1 MKGVGEEGFNP
12 NPPQLP
18 WTKLRNVISHYT
30 TTTRQ
35 PVQCNQTQISDS
47 VFVPNSR
54 QRQQQQQPTPLIKP
68 KHSSKLAPP
77 TYSHTSTSF
86 SFVSM
91 LLVLLLLVASSSL
104 FTPALSHPV
113 VSDSGLRRPSPANRT
128 FRTSSEINK
137 LRGVQ
142 VQSYLRKINKPAVKT
157 IQSPD
162 GDVIDCVLSHLQPA
176 FDHPELKGK
185 KPLEEPDRPKNH
197 NSTDKVGESYQL
209 WTDSGES
216 CPQGT
221 VPIRRTG
228 EKDILRASSIRRF
241 GRKPRR
247 HVRRDSSG
255 SGHEHAVVFVNG
267 DQYYGAKAS
276 INVWAPRVTDQYEF
290 SLSQIWVISGSF
302 GHDLNTI
309 EAGWQVSP
317 ELYGDNYPRFFTY
330 WTMHIKQ
337 LDAITCFALDLSK
350 QIIELQLEQQSRQGP
365 LMVADNLTLA

>member
-54 QRQQQQQPTPLIKP
+54 QTQQQQQPTPLIKP

-216 CPQGT
+216 CSQGT

-309 EAGWQVSP
+309 EAGWQVCLFLLILKKFKRKSYGSSP
-317 ELYGDNYPRFFTY
+317 NIACIKYLLIAKFKIIICFFP
-330 WTMHIKQ
+330 
-337 LDAITCFALDLSK
+337 
-350 QIIELQLEQQSRQGP
+350 G
-365 LMVADNLTLA
+365 

>member
-54 QRQQQQQPTPLIKP
+54 QTQQQQQPTPLIKP

-216 CPQGT
+216 CSQGT

-337 LDAITCFALDLSK
+337 LDATTCFALDLSK
-350 QIIELQLEQQSRQGP
+350 QIIELQLEQQSPQGP